1 MSNLIS
7 HTAAAAAGAILATTG
22 IAAAASQHIFTLH
35 QGDYAEIPNL
45 DLLCDYV
52 GPDHA
57 VYCFRASRPH
67 GSTGVEFK
75 AHQLTVIDNKLRSRT
90 FPRNP

>member
-67 GSTGVEFK
+67 GSAGVIFGS
-75 AHQLTVIDNKLRSRT
+75 HRITVVDNKQQSRT
-90 FPRNP
+90 FPR

>member
-35 QGDYAEIPNL
+35 QGDYAEIPTL

-67 GSTGVEFK
+67 GSAGVKFNS
-75 AHQLTVIDNKLRSRT
+75 HTFTVIDNQHRSST
-90 FPRNP
+90 FARNP